1 MTKNFIF
8 KAILF
13 WPEIC
18 KNLTSEELFGLSR
31 TCNAT
36 GLEIFNMKQNSK
48 ERVDDFEDLLN
59 TSSLKMSSGILCFL
73 LITFTNAFNILVSMF
88 EKHGG
93 DPMKRSLKN
102 QLVAQMGY
110 SMIINNT
117 ICTPLLTW
125 RIFFGPLSPEIA
137 AFNSFWKN
145 ISMIWSLTCLTEVFV
160 VKALMLNKFSYMAG
174 LDDTFMSR
182 FFFLVNLGFLFLSQL
197 SRFYL
202 GSMYESIEFQVLSG
216 IMVEEEPIFWTIY
229 MTLML
234 FIFGMAYGSIT
245 TKKLMEK
252 FKEYKLQKS
261 AKVNIQENFFTIS
274 GLDKSQENKMTTPLK
289 VNNFKYNVPLLNGI
303 HFAVLGTTFFI
314 IGTISH
320 LFIIYV
326 YATMEDK
333 MIPYQTYLY
342 RRFFLGSILFSLV
355 LPILYLA
362 SKRDVIRFM
371 KDIIK

>member
-1 MTKNFIF
+1 MPENFTL
-8 KAILF
+8 KVILF
-13 WPEIC
+13 GPEIC
-18 KNLTSEELFGLSR
+18 NQITSDKLFDLSW
-31 TCNAT
+31 TCNNT
-36 GLEIFNMKQNSK
+36 SLEMLNMEQNSK
-48 ERVDDFEDLLN
+48 ERVDDFKELLN
-59 TSSLKMSSGILCFL
+59 TSSLKIISGILCFL

-110 SMIINNT
+110 CMIINNT

-125 RIFFGPLSPEIA
+125 RIFFGPLSLEIA
-137 AFNSFWKN
+137 AFNSFCKN
-145 ISMIWSLTCLTEVFV
+145 ISVIWSVTCLTQVFL

-182 FFFLVNLGFLFLSQL
+182 FLFLETLGFLFLSQL

-202 GSMYESIEFQVLSG
+202 GSMYESVEFQVLSG
-216 IMVEEEPIFWTIY
+216 IIVEEEPIFYPIY

-234 FIFGMAYGSIT
+234 FIFGLAYGFIT
-245 TKKLMEK
+245 TKKLSEK

-261 AKVNIQENFFTIS
+261 LKVNIQDSFFTIS
-274 GLDKSQENKMTTPLK
+274 GQEKSRVNKMETPMK
-289 VNNFKYNVPLLNGI
+289 INNFKYNVPLLNGM

-314 IGTISH
+314 IGTVSH
-320 LFIIYV
+320 FFFIYV

-342 RRFFLGSILFSLV
+342 RRIFSESILFSLV

-362 SKRDVIRFM
+362 TKRDLLRFM
-371 KDIIK
+371 KNIIK